1 MKFARPRRLG
11 RAVAMLVIV
20 ALASAAV
27 RILWSNGIFSSV
39 TPGFAGSCKIA
50 GHVPGVQDAEIAN
63 GMVFLSVASARGPSP
78 ADGIYALP
86 LSGGGGL
93 RKLSGAPAN
102 FHPRGIGLYRT
113 PDGKGLFLMAVNR
126 RSGASARAGATD
138 KGASARAGA
147 TDKNVRFSIDSFEVT
162 NPATDPALVAEG
174 TIEGG
179 LLINPQDVAMSGPGS
194 FYVANGTAG
203 KNPLMHVPQ
212 TYGLLPGGNVLYFNG
227 MIFTQVA
234 DGLYGTRSLLLTR
247 DGSHLVVGGLL
258 SRSLTTFS
266 RDFFNGALTEADTLI
281 LPAGPEKLSLD
292 AQGELWA
299 AGHAKLPE
307 WRAFTT
313 DPAKR
318 ASSQIFRVSL
328 SGGVPQVAT
337 QVYGNAGQEIAG
349 ASIAVS
355 AGRRL
360 LIGSSLDDKLLDCTV
375 N

>member
-1 MKFARPRRLG
+1 MA
-11 RAVAMLVIV
+11 
-20 ALASAAV
+20 
-27 RILWSNGIFSSV
+27 
-39 TPGFAGSCKIA
+39 
-50 GHVPGVQDAEIAN
+50 
-63 GMVFLSVASARGPSP
+63 FLSVASARGPSA
-78 ADGIYALP
+78 ADGIYVLP
-86 LSGGGGL
+86 LSGGGSL
-93 RKLSGAPAN
+93 RKLSGAPAD

-126 RSGASARAGATD
+126 RS
-138 KGASARAGA
+138 GASARAGA

-203 KNPLMHVPQ
+203 KNPLMHIPQ

-234 DGLYGTRSLLLTR
+234 DGLYGTRSLLLTQG
-247 DGSHLVVGGLL
+247 GSHLVVGGLL

-266 RDFFNGALTEADTLI
+266 RDFFSGALTEAGTLT
-281 LPAGPEKLSLD
+281 LPAGPEKLSVD
-292 AQGELWA
+292 AQGELWV
-299 AGHAKLPE
+299 AGHAKLQD
-307 WRAFTT
+307 WRAFNT

-328 SGGVPQVAT
+328 SGGVPQAAT
-337 QVYGNAGQEIAG
+337 QVYGSDGQEIAG
-349 ASIAVS
+349 ASIGVS
-355 AGRRL
+355 VGKRL
-360 LIGSSLDDKLLDCTV
+360 LIGSSLDDKLLDCTEK
-375 N
+375 

>member
-1 MKFARPRRLG
+1 
-11 RAVAMLVIV
+11 MLVIV

-27 RILWSNGIFSSV
+27 RGLWSNGLFSSV
-39 TPGFAGSCKIA
+39 VPGFAGSCKIA

-63 GMVFLSVASARGPSP
+63 GMVFLSVASARGPGR

-86 LSGGGGL
+86 LSGGGL
-93 RKLSGAPAN
+93 RKLSGAPAD

-126 RSGASARAGATD
+126 RSGASAKAGATD
-138 KGASARAGA
+138 KGASAKAGA

-203 KNPLMHVPQ
+203 KNPLMHIPQ

-227 MIFTQVA
+227 MVFTQVA
-234 DGLYGTRSLLLTR
+234 DGLYGTRSLLLTQG
-247 DGSHLVVGGLL
+247 GSHLVVGGLL

-266 RDFFNGALTEADTLI
+266 RDFFNGALTEAGTLVPKNSASTPRANCGWRAMPSCWTGAPSI
-281 LPAGPEKLSLD
+281 RTPPNAPPHRYSASAFPAGCRRPPHKSMAMPVRKSPAPALASR
-292 AQGELWA
+292 WA
-299 AGHAKLPE
+299 
-307 WRAFTT
+307 
-313 DPAKR
+313 
-318 ASSQIFRVSL
+318 
-328 SGGVPQVAT
+328 SG
-337 QVYGNAGQEIAG
+337 
-349 ASIAVS
+349 
-355 AGRRL
+355 
-360 LIGSSLDDKLLDCTV
+360 C
-375 N
+375 

>member
-1 MKFARPRRLG
+1 MRFARPRRLG
-11 RAVAMLVIV
+11 RAVAMLAII

-27 RILWSNGIFSSV
+27 RGLWSNGLFSSV

-63 GMVFLSVASARGPSP
+63 GMAFLSVASARGPSA

-86 LSGGGGL
+86 LSGGGSL
-93 RKLSGAPAN
+93 RKLTGAPAD

-126 RSGASARAGATD
+126 RSTG
-138 KGASARAGA
+138 
-147 TDKNVRFSIDSFEVT
+147 RFSIDSFEVT

-203 KNPLMHVPQ
+203 KNPLMHIPQ

-234 DGLYGTRSLLLTR
+234 DGLYGTRSLILTQG
-247 DGSHLVVGGLL
+247 GSHLVVGGLL

-266 RDFFNGALTEADTLI
+266 REFFSGALTEVGTLT
-281 LPAGPEKLSLD
+281 LPAGPEKLSVD
-292 AQGELWA
+292 TQGELWV
-299 AGHAKLPE
+299 AGHAKLQD
-307 WRAFTT
+307 WRAFNT

-328 SGGVPQVAT
+328 SGGVPQAAT
-337 QVYGNAGQEIAG
+337 QVYGNDGQEIAG
-349 ASIAVS
+349 ASIGVS
-355 AGRRL
+355 VGKRL
-360 LIGSSLDDKLLDCTV
+360 LIGSSLDDKLLDCTS